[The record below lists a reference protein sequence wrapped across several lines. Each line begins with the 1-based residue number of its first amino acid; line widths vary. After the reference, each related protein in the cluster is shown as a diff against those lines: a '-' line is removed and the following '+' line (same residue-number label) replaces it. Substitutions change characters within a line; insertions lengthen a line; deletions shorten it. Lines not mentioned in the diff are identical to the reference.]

1 MLLPVLGP
9 GGALI
14 AAKGPWRANTPDREV
29 QDPLHTL
36 FFPDLTDRDESLVI
50 EGDEARHAARVKRL
64 APGDTLRVLNGKGL
78 IATCR
83 VKDTRK
89 RLALDVIERAVA
101 APVTPEVAVWSA
113 TPKGARVEAM
123 IDSLAQVGAASW
135 TPMSTKYGVV
145 DPRETKLSRLDRI
158 ATEACKQAARPWM
171 LRIEEKATF
180 ADALSAGGAAIVV
193 ADGSG
198 APYRASGASRI
209 RLLIGPEGG
218 LTEEELSLAKAAGA
232 QVAEFGPHTMRIEV
246 AAPVAAAIILDA
258 ERAAGRNGPGAL
270 KE

>member
-1 MLLPVLGP
+1 M
-9 GGALI
+9 
-14 AAKGPWRANTPDREV
+14 
-29 QDPLHTL
+29 HTL
-36 FFPDLTDRDESLVI
+36 FFPDLTESDESLVI

-83 VKDTRK
+83 VQDTRK
-89 RLALDVIERAVA
+89 RLALEVIERAI
-101 APVTPEVAVWSA
+101 APRITPQVEVWSA

-123 IDSLAQVGAASW
+123 IDAMAQVGAASW
-135 TPMSTKYGVV
+135 TAMSTKYGVV

-158 ATEACKQAARPWM
+158 AAEACKQSARAWM
-171 LRIEEKATF
+171 LRIEAKANF
-180 ADALSAGGAAIVV
+180 ERALDGGAEPAVVV
-193 ADGSG
+193 ADASGS
-198 APYRASGASRI
+198 PYRATGAERI

-218 LTEEELSLAKAAGA
+218 FTREEIAHSRDAGA
-232 QVAEFGPHTMRIEV
+232 QVVAFGPHTMRIEV

-258 ERAAGRNGPGAL
+258 ERAASRNGAGAS